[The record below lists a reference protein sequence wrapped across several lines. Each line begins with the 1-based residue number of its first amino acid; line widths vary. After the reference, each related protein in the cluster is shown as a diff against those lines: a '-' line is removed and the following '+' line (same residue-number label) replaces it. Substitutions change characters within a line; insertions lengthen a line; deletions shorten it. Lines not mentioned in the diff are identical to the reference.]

1 MLQKLLEQKHKQ
13 EIAKLEAALLDKQ
26 LELELQMADN
36 ELMAAQLEDLQDTS
50 SSSDD
55 EDIEDDDD
63 DSDGFVVH
71 VEREDDD
78 IESF

>member
-1 MLQKLLEQKHKQ
+1 
-13 EIAKLEAALLDKQ
+13 
-26 LELELQMADN
+26 
-36 ELMAAQLEDLQDTS
+36 MAAQLEDLQDTS

-55 EDIEDDDD
+55 EDIEDDD
-63 DSDGFVVH
+63 SDGFVVH

>member
-1 MLQKLLEQKHKQ
+1 
-13 EIAKLEAALLDKQ
+13 
-26 LELELQMADN
+26 MADN